1 VTNQDD
7 KFRGIHITNKSG
19 KRAPN
24 REYWVNEPLQN
35 TIVKALDARNWT
47 ISDLGRA
54 IGSQPSLISRWMM
67 GARPNPDRTIAV
79 ANALGLDVVHLMV
92 LAGHLPPSAREDL
105 DDRTAMLL
113 NKMKEVEMTDERF
126 AMLNSLLETMR
137 KTAPQQASAPRPRN
151 GNQVPQSSP
160 AHRSRES
167 A

>member
-1 VTNQDD
+1 VTNKDD
-7 KFRGIHITNKSG
+7 KFRGIHLARGG

-35 TIVKALDARNWT
+35 TIVNALDARDWT

-67 GARPNPDRTIAV
+67 GSRPNPDRTIAV

-92 LAGHLPPSAREDL
+92 LAGHLPPSAAEAIDE
-105 DDRTAMLL
+105 RTAMLI
-113 NKMKEVEMTDERF
+113 NKVKEIEMTNERF
-126 AMLNSLLETMR
+126 TMLNAVLETMR
-137 KTAPQQASAPRPRN
+137 KTVPNPATTSEPSSVPRRPTSDRT
-151 GNQVPQSSP
+151 
-160 AHRSRES
+160 RES